1 MLNLAVHSFPD
12 ATVIANLKYTCA
24 TNELV
29 QPRHRPKRPRT
40 LKDDFKRVGLQQSR
54 PPSLRPVE
62 SLFNSDPDVN
72 HQEPARAYAKPLE
85 LSTSRGLYKSDMRLP
100 APAAPV
106 FDPRGHGQPAHS
118 AVDPLCLVTFDES
131 ERPAQTAQE
140 SQQDAEFELWNEA
153 TLRTTGATR
162 RRTAMLRLEKSSQ
175 GYDQCGIHE
184 AAVDYIDELTIARYV
199 QFPECAPA
207 FLDLCFSLTP
217 KGPSSSSS
225 CHSSALSTLG
235 RHFLY
240 VFVEKALELALCRVD
255 ESVSPKRLR
264 NKLMLFLQ
272 NITYSYVMKK
282 YAEYQEAESAIERSK
297 TMLALLT
304 QSSKCFHSG
313 QGGLV
318 SLSSRNQS
326 RNRLGPSSSSTRFTS
341 AGHIEQPHGF
351 GIITSSEDQ
360 APDELVSG
368 QPFGNTLHRAAATR
382 GPGAAYLSE
391 HLPKLVSPVA
401 VKYSASTSRFGQT
414 PVVSVPSVRPKQ
426 VRLTPGSSNK
436 RPRNLFEDDSVGNSD
451 SSMTCVLNT
460 PGVSA
465 LTDRELDE
473 ILETA
478 YGHCIYTC
486 EADAV
491 SLCHAVSHDVNVSTP
506 IHLHCLSVNSC
517 DWRLLA
523 ECTDSSGSS
532 GSSTSSES
540 SESSDSLLSCSTT
553 DESAASVDDDDN
565 YASAGTVVDNLQFL
579 DTFAM

>member
-199 QFPECAPA
+199 QLVMIEP
-207 FLDLCFSLTP
+207 FS
-217 KGPSSSSS
+217 
-225 CHSSALSTLG
+225 
-235 RHFLY
+235 R
-240 VFVEKALELALCRVD
+240 EMR
-255 ESVSPKRLR
+255 
-264 NKLMLFLQ
+264 
-272 NITYSYVMKK
+272 
-282 YAEYQEAESAIERSK
+282 
-297 TMLALLT
+297 
-304 QSSKCFHSG
+304 
-313 QGGLV
+313 
-318 SLSSRNQS
+318 
-326 RNRLGPSSSSTRFTS
+326 S
-341 AGHIEQPHGF
+341 AG
-351 GIITSSEDQ
+351 
-360 APDELVSG
+360 
-368 QPFGNTLHRAAATR
+368 
-382 GPGAAYLSE
+382 
-391 HLPKLVSPVA
+391 
-401 VKYSASTSRFGQT
+401 
-414 PVVSVPSVRPKQ
+414 RP
-426 VRLTPGSSNK
+426 
-436 RPRNLFEDDSVGNSD
+436 
-451 SSMTCVLNT
+451 
-460 PGVSA
+460 
-465 LTDRELDE
+465 
-473 ILETA
+473 
-478 YGHCIYTC
+478 
-486 EADAV
+486 
-491 SLCHAVSHDVNVSTP
+491 
-506 IHLHCLSVNSC
+506 
-517 DWRLLA
+517 
-523 ECTDSSGSS
+523 
-532 GSSTSSES
+532 
-540 SESSDSLLSCSTT
+540 
-553 DESAASVDDDDN
+553 
-565 YASAGTVVDNLQFL
+565 
-579 DTFAM
+579 